1 MSLRLPIWIVDVF
14 AARPLE
20 GNPAAVVFDGDHLDG
35 ATMQAIARETNLSE
49 TVFLLPASSP
59 SADYR
64 VRIFTPRRELPF
76 AGHPT
81 IAASFAWLR
90 RTSRPVKRLMQECGV
105 GLVPVERLGDGPDEL
120 FVMTQPTPVI
130 RDPGI
135 ATAEAAALL
144 GCPAASLRALPIE
157 IVSTGV
163 PWILVALQER
173 AALANL
179 KPDLAA
185 IERAAAHHGADG
197 VIAYAPGAAGS
208 RCRTAL
214 RTFAPG
220 QGIVEDPACG
230 SGNGSVAI
238 AMRRHGLVPVEVTSW
253 WAEQGAELGRPSR
266 IYVSVPSDGA
276 EVRIGGAAHLTLEG
290 VLTL

>member
-1 MSLRLPIWIVDVF
+1 MPTRLPFWIVDVF

-20 GNPAAVVFDGDHLDG
+20 GNPAAVVFDGDRLDG
-35 ATMQAIARETNLSE
+35 GTMQAIARETNLSE

-64 VRIFTPRRELPF
+64 VRIFTPRSELPF

-81 IAASFAWLR
+81 IAAAFAW
-90 RTSRPVKRLMQECGV
+90 SRGSGRPMQRLVQECGV
-105 GLVPVERLGDGPDEL
+105 GLIPLERLNGEAGDL
-120 FVMTQPTPVI
+120 IVMTQPAPVV
-130 RDPGI
+130 RDTGLAP
-135 ATAEAAALL
+135 AEAAALL
-144 GCPAASLRALPIE
+144 GCAVASLHALPIE

-173 AALANL
+173 AALAAL

-185 IERAAAHHGADG
+185 IERTAAQHGADG
-197 VIAYAPGAAGS
+197 VIAYAPGAASSG
-208 RCRTAL
+208 CRTAL

-220 QGIVEDPACG
+220 QGIAEDPACG

-266 IYVSVPSDGA
+266 IFVSVPSDGA